1 MTYINASSKMRT
13 HDLRYKKM
21 MALDLAE
28 VKLIYILVQT
38 FYAF

>member
-1 MTYINASSKMRT
+1 MYIKASSKMRS
-13 HDLRYKKM
+13 HDLRYKNM

-28 VKLIYILVQT
+28 VKLNYVLVQT